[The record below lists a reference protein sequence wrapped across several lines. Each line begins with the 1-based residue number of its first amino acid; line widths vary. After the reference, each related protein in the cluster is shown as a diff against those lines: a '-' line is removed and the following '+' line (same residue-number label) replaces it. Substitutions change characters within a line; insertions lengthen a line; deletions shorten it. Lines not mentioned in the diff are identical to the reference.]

1 MTNEELKKKIVDI
14 ALHAEWMDMFGD
26 HNSIGKYAANAIADA
41 LIAAG
46 IGDVKRHR
54 VFVSKDGKEVKQF
67 YSGEEVD
74 KMAKERKE
82 LKDELRSKVEYIHEQ
97 DEVVK
102 EYKHRAAR
110 AERAL
115 CNALNDDSC
124 YFCNKKSPCEC
135 EHRDWGS
142 KECITVLLRQA
153 EKELAEE
160 EKE

>member
-1 MTNEELKKKIVDI
+1 MTNEELKKKIKEILRKRMTELLGSCRTDEI
-14 ALHAEWMDMFGD
+14 PLAEEGVEAILF
-26 HNSIGKYAANAIADA
+26 YADEFADA

-46 IGDVKRHR
+46 IGDVSEYKEKLKLHR
-54 VFVSKDGKEVKQF
+54 VFVRKDGGDVKVLYGNKEVD
-67 YSGEEVD
+67 EIV
-74 KMAKERKE
+74 KERE
-82 LKDELRSKVEYIHEQ
+82 
-97 DEVVK
+97 
-102 EYKHRAAR
+102 EYKHRAEVT
-110 AERAL
+110 ERAL

-160 EKE
+160 RKDE